1 MVNLSLIEQALK
13 DLMADQIKQK
23 KWQWVREIKTYGG
36 EFDEDITTVIKC
48 FPAIWITFDG
58 SSTPTRISHNKT
70 EYPVK
75 FVVLVGAQSLR
86 NEEAQRQG
94 AGTDIGTYQML
105 DNVQRL
111 LTNNDLSSQGLKGIA
126 PLKLGRTKT
135 IFNTSTRN
143 QSISVLAQEFTTQY
157 VITAS
162 DRDRTEAETEAEIHR
177 VNFDYFFDEDS
188 NLKESDLVELKKG

>member
-1 MVNLSLIEQALK
+1 MNLSLIEQALK
-13 DLMADQIKQK
+13 DLMANQIKQK

-36 EFDEDITTVIKC
+36 EFDDDITAVIKC

-58 SSTPTRISHNKT
+58 SGTPKRISHNKT

-94 AGTDIGTYQML
+94 AGADIGTYQML

-126 PLKLGRTKT
+126 PLELARTKT
-135 IFNTSTRN
+135 IFNTSTRG
-143 QSISVLAQEFTTQY
+143 QSISVLAQEFKTQY

-177 VNFDYFFDEDS
+177 INFDYYFDEDS
-188 NLKESDLVELKKG
+188 NLKERDLVELKVQ